1 MRRVRGTSVPWWRVE
16 REGLTMP
23 VRVDPTG
30 RGGPTKRQARGPRWR
45 TTSRGLHVP
54 ITVDDGSVDQRIVE
68 AAAVLPKAAEFS
80 CDPGVTG
87 WASLRWS
94 GGFWFGGLGP
104 DGATRLPVTLAV
116 GDSTIVAQPGIE
128 ISEEHLRPDDMK
140 LVDGLPTTTHARS
153 VTYLMRHAT
162 TLAEAVTALDMA
174 AYNDLVSIREVRRYL
189 PSLATWTGIPQCR
202 RAVDLSEENAWSPR
216 EVVMR
221 MIWTSVAELPHLWCN
236 RPVFDRFGHHLGTPD
251 LLDEEAGVAL
261 EYDGSA
267 HLVGHQHRKDR
278 DREESFRRVGLE
290 YFTMLGGDHDHDQVA
305 ARMHE
310 VRARA
315 RWQAPST
322 RAWTTELP
330 SWWIPTFTVDQ
341 RRDLDPG
348 LRLRCLRYRRT
359 A

>member
-1 MRRVRGTSVPWWRVE
+1 MRGTSIPWWRLE
-16 REGLTMP
+16 RKGLTMP

-30 RGGPTKRQARGPRWR
+30 RAGPTRRQARGRAWR
-45 TTSRGLHVP
+45 ATSRGLYVP
-54 ITVDDGSVDQRIVE
+54 ATVDGESVDQRIVE
-68 AAAVLPKAAEFS
+68 AAAVLPKSPEMS
-80 CDPGVTG
+80 CDCGVTG
-87 WASLRWS
+87 WAALRW
-94 GGFWFGGLGP
+94 GGGYWFGGLGP
-104 DGATRLPVTLAV
+104 DGETRLPVTLAV

-128 ISEEHLRPDDMK
+128 ISEEHLRPDDMEK
-140 LVDGLPTTTHARS
+140 VDGLPTTTHARS
-153 VTYLMRHAT
+153 VTYLMRHAPT
-162 TLAEAVTALDMA
+162 MAEAVTALDMA
-174 AYNDLVSIREVRRYL
+174 AYNDLVSIQEVRSYL

-202 RAVDLSEENAWSPR
+202 RATDEAEENAWSPR

-221 MIWTSVAELPHLWCN
+221 MIWTRVAELPRPLCN
-236 RPVFDRFGHHLGTPD
+236 RPVFDRFGQHLGTPD

-261 EYDGSA
+261 EYDGAA
-267 HLVGHQHRKDR
+267 HRVGPQHRKDR

-290 YFTMLGGDHDHDQVA
+290 YFTMLGGDNEEDEVA

-315 RWQAPST
+315 RWAGPST

-341 RRDLDPG
+341 RRNLDPG